1 MDELGLIGMHEEP
14 DYKTMTAEMVATSG
28 ITLFAE
34 RIDGV
39 VKGTIGAGTTG
50 GTDTGA

>member
-1 MDELGLIGMHEEP
+1 MHEEP

-39 VKGTIGAGTTG
+39 VVGTIGGGVAGASEE
-50 GTDTGA
+50 TGA

>member
-1 MDELGLIGMHEEP
+1 MHEEP
-14 DYKTMTAEMVATSG
+14 DYKTMTAEMTAASG

-39 VKGTIGAGTTG
+39 IKGTIGGRAAAASFE
-50 GTDTGA
+50 DTGA